1 MSALSTT
8 RQRRVAVVATAAALL
23 FLTACT
29 PMKSGSAAI
38 VGDQSLTE
46 AQVGDTADEVNS
58 VVANADA
65 ELSLSPADLNQ
76 RIVSMWVDEALTEE
90 LASDEGVTASD
101 ADVDQFLSQYD
112 QAQRLQ
118 IVTQAGIPPSQL
130 PRAAKTVVLRN
141 KLADELTPNGS
152 QQEKTAALAAALVK
166 TADDLGVSINP
177 RFGKWNPTIPGVEP
191 RATDRLST
199 LAGAATASPQPSPGP

>member
-8 RQRRVAVVATAAALL
+8 RRRHVVLVAVAAPLL
-23 FLTACT
+23 VLTACT

-58 VVANADA
+58 VVATADA

-76 RIVSMWVDEALTEE
+76 RIVSMWVDEELTEE

-141 KLADELTPNGS
+141 KLADELTPDGS

-166 TADDLGVSINP
+166 TAEDLGVSVNP
-177 RFGKWNPTIPGVEP
+177 RFGKWNGTIPGVEP

-199 LAGAATASPQPSPGP
+199 LAGAPSTSPTPSPGP